1 MNWTPI
7 YAALANAAALT
18 GIPSTSIDWKD
29 QPQASSWTF
38 GAKLTMQIKNDRA
51 VGIDYE
57 EFAAPVGAA
66 NQVTTVVGQ
75 RQFMWEIRCEIQ
87 NSDPAT
93 VSIAYL
99 DLLRTRLQ
107 RTTTEQGIL
116 LPAGLAVVE
125 INPTVQLPSIASSR
139 ATSTYVLDVLMA
151 CAENDVDTS
160 PTAGAYVASVGIASN
175 QLLNPDGTVAAQQI
189 TETVGP

>member
-7 YAALANAAALT
+7 YAALAQAAALT
-18 GIPSTSIDWKD
+18 GIPASSIDWKD
-29 QPQASSWTF
+29 QPQAAAWTY
-38 GAKLTMQIKNDRA
+38 GAKLTMQIRSDHA

-57 EFAAPVGAA
+57 EFAAPIGNA
-66 NQVTTVVGQ
+66 NQVVTVVGQ
-75 RQFMWEIRCEIQ
+75 RQFIWQIRCEIQ

-93 VSIAYL
+93 VAVSYL

-107 RTTTEQGIL
+107 RTTTEQDIL

-125 INPTVQLPSIASSR
+125 INPTAQLPNIASTR
-139 ATSTYVLDVLMA
+139 AVSTYVLDVLMA